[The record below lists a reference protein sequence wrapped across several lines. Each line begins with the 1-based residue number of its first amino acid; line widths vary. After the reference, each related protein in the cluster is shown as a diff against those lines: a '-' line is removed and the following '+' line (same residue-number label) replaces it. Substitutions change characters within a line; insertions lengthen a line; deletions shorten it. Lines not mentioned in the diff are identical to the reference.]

1 MICMRR
7 AGCRLRLRSIGR
19 QGLEAATPRISTG
32 QGVRKAAAST
42 TARGARRR
50 SLRGRSASGA
60 PTAIDSISK
69 LWRVTDLA
77 GPDAGV
83 GRGVT
88 GAGAKK
94 VVSPQVPLEW
104 SPPSPRAAARVVSC
118 GVPRA
123 CPSVAIYREPVRVD
137 LPGPLRIPER
147 RLRIDLE
154 SRHVRAP
161 LGLPEDASLP
171 HGSVPEDF
179 DGRG

>member
-1 MICMRR
+1 MPTI
-7 AGCRLRLRSIGR
+7 A
-19 QGLEAATPRISTG
+19 PRPI
-32 QGVRKAAAST
+32 GVRRT
-42 TARGARRR
+42 HPR
-50 SLRGRSASGA
+50 L
-60 PTAIDSISK
+60 ISISK
-69 LWRVTDLA
+69 LWRVSDLA

-88 GAGAKK
+88 GGGTKK

-104 SPPSPRAAARVVSC
+104 SPPSPEGSRARRQ
-118 GVPRA
+118 GVGPQVEPGR
-123 CPSVAIYREPVRVD
+123 PTSVPVRVD

-161 LGLPEDASLP
+161 LGLPEDASPP

>member
-1 MICMRR
+1 MISMRR
-7 AGCRLRLRSIGR
+7 AGCRLPEIDRTARSRGGHSPDLDGAGGPEGRSVDDGSRRTPTIALRPIGVRRTHPRSI
-19 QGLEAATPRISTG
+19 
-32 QGVRKAAAST
+32 
-42 TARGARRR
+42 
-50 SLRGRSASGA
+50 
-60 PTAIDSISK
+60 SISK

-83 GRGVT
+83 GRGVA
-88 GAGAKK
+88 GADAKK

-104 SPPSPRAAARVVSC
+104 LPPSAEGSRARRQ
-118 GVPRA
+118 GVGPQVEPGRPA
-123 CPSVAIYREPVRVD
+123 SVPVRVD
-137 LPGPLRIPER
+137 LPGPLRIPDR